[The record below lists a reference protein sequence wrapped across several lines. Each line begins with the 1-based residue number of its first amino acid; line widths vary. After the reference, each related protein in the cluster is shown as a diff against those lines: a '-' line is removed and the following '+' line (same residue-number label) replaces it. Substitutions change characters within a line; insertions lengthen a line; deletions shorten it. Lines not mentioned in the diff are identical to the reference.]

1 MSRMYGNVP
10 YPRDIHIWLRAT
22 SVMVKLTAEQ
32 SYQII
37 LFLLATIRSSQTE
50 ISRFTGASKSQV
62 NRLVNDLIDAA
73 VIRHV
78 KNRLLEVNDPI
89 RLLDKIAFERP
100 LSRLVRKEI
109 QLEYSEVNRVEDAIR
124 KTCLNSKIKY
134 AFTCFSALDKYYRY
148 HITYPTVHVYTN
160 EQTELESKLPL
171 GKGAVLVQI
180 LAPDHEVI
188 MQTARMK
195 DRFVLVDPVQVII
208 DLFCLGSIG
217 RDGAIKLWEVVKSG
231 AVRSY

>member
-1 MSRMYGNVP
+1 
-10 YPRDIHIWLRAT
+10 
-22 SVMVKLTAEQ
+22 MVKLTAEQ

-50 ISRFTGASKSQV
+50 ISRYTGASKSQV
-62 NRLVNDLIDAA
+62 NRLVNDLIDAG

-78 KNRLLEVNDPI
+78 ESRLFEVSDPI

-100 LSRLVRKEI
+100 LSKLVRKEI
-109 QLEYSEVNRVEDAIR
+109 QLEYSEVSKVEDAIR
-124 KTCLNSKIKY
+124 KTCEQFKIKY

-160 EQTELESKLPL
+160 EQTELENKLPL
-171 GKGAVLVQI
+171 GKGAVLVQM
-180 LAPDHEVI
+180 LVPDREII
-188 MQTARMK
+188 MQTARVK
-195 DRFVLVDPVQVII
+195 DGFVLVDPVQVVI

-217 RDGAIKLWEVVKSG
+217 RDGAIKLWEVIKSG
-231 AVRSY
+231 AGNSH